1 MGLCHQ
7 GLARAL
13 GPLPQPPTR
22 ILQAKAEA
30 NDAPK
35 AQAVGTIG
43 DLRHLRHGLGMLGTT
58 CNGPQGDVG
67 AHVSEF
73 RLATVA
79 VIYLYLR

>member
-1 MGLCHQ
+1 M
-7 GLARAL
+7 ARVL
-13 GPLPQPPTR
+13 GPLPQPHTR
-22 ILQAKAEA
+22 ILQAKAKA

-35 AQAVGTIG
+35 ALAVGTIG
-43 DLRHLRHGLGMLGTT
+43 DLRHGLGMLGTT

-79 VIYLYLR
+79 VGDHVYLR

>member
-7 GLARAL
+7 GLATAL
-13 GPLPQPPTR
+13 GPLPQPHTR

-43 DLRHLRHGLGMLGTT
+43 DLRHGLGMLGTT
-58 CNGPQGDVG
+58 CNSPQAEVG
-67 AHVSEF
+67 AHVSEYDWPQS
-73 RLATVA
+73 R
-79 VIYLYLR
+79 